1 MRLPSAKK
9 PAPAT
14 TAISEPIANH
24 SISAPVAARVVEV
37 VEVVEA
43 VGGCGGGDCATHGF
57 VVYSQ
62 SRYGYPSLTDEQ
74 IPQVFKGAEAENTS
88 QPSTMFQEAGY
99 VAKAFS

>member
-9 PAPAT
+9 PAPAA

-24 SISAPVAARVVEV
+24 STSAPVVASVVGA
-37 VEVVEA
+37 VEA
-43 VGGCGGGDCATHGF
+43 AGACGGGDCAMHGF

-62 SRYGYPSLTDEQ
+62 SKYGYPSLTDEQ